1 MKNLVIRA
9 MSGAIY
15 VALMVVSILWLEQG
29 NATLFL
35 AFFALLIIVG
45 VDEAE
50 RLLYGG
56 EQPWPLRLLDKIGA
70 LSLFCTLSMCGT
82 GDSVA
87 AWMMSPVITYFVV
100 RLCVQL
106 FLPRVN
112 ALRSLSASFFA
123 VVYLA
128 MPLGLVVP
136 IMSMGFQH
144 VVLAVLVLIWL
155 NDTGAYLVG
164 STCGRRRLFE
174 RISPKKSWEGFV
186 GGVACCLIAAAVAWA
201 CQVAPREFFGLAS
214 WLVLAATVSIVA
226 TLGDLLESLLK
237 RTAGV
242 KDSGNLI
249 PGHGGVLDRIDSL
262 LMVLPA
268 VYVLFSLISML

>member
-1 MKNLVIRA
+1 MAASSARQDWGVEPVLHLVDVRHWRQCRRMDDVTRDYLFRGAPVRA
-9 MSGAIY
+9 TVSAACQCLAQPVGLVFRGRLSGH
-15 VALMVVSILWLEQG
+15 
-29 NATLFL
+29 
-35 AFFALLIIVG
+35 
-45 VDEAE
+45 
-50 RLLYGG
+50 
-56 EQPWPLRLLDKIGA
+56 
-70 LSLFCTLSMCGT
+70 
-82 GDSVA
+82 A
-87 AWMMSPVITYFVV
+87 AW
-100 RLCVQL
+100 
-106 FLPRVN
+106 
-112 ALRSLSASFFA
+112 
-123 VVYLA
+123 
-128 MPLGLVVP
+128 LGRAHHDN
-136 IMSMGFQH
+136 GFP
-144 VVLAVLVLIWL
+144 AR
-155 NDTGAYLVG
+155 AYLVG